1 MTSLVIRKLWMPV
14 VMAGLPA
21 PDAYGQ
27 IVSLLNITSVDV
39 QNQSQVKDGH
49 EHRQQHWQSD

>member
-1 MTSLVIRKLWMPV
+1 
-14 VMAGLPA
+14 MAGLPA

-39 QNQSQVKDGH
+39 QNQSQAKDGH
-49 EHRQQHWQSD
+49 EHRRQHWQSA